1 MILYKIDNNFHLFKP
16 GDKVIV
22 IEKYN
27 KSGTEVILE
36 SNGIVIESN
45 HAYVETEHKRD
56 ILKYPGLGS
65 HGYEKIFIKHY
76 TNKTFKII

>member
-22 IEKYN
+22 YERYAN
-27 KSGTEVILE
+27 TILE
-36 SNGIVIESN
+36 SIGTVIESN